1 MLTAPISELILVLF
15 DELAAAVSGAAVNDN
30 PFVVSP
36 CLADHAVVGTL
47 QASKIVEVDGD
58 DREFHDFNDN
68 RPEIF

>member
-1 MLTAPISELILVLF
+1 MRSTFSGF
-15 DELAAAVSGAAVNDN
+15 AAKVPVIVNSN
-30 PFVVSP
+30 PFVAFP
-36 CLADHAVVGTL
+36 CLADHALVGTL